1 MLVASGGTGWSISLA
16 VRNMTANKSS
26 SLALQCR
33 RTDYVVGSSMIQVQK
48 FTLKRGAKGGSC
60 SILSALNKWLS
71 FIRTRFRGAGAGG
84 GSELLPEH
92 VEAFHKHL
100 FTTQTALALDLLQ
113 LNLLPSII
121 APVWHYGICAEKKC
135 VSIQLAPSKTNTT
148 CHSGLSQ
155 LSYPAYHMLVCS
167 NTLFTFLLAN
177 YLLLSVVCLGAGRS
191 VMGESQPFSN

>member
-1 MLVASGGTGWSISLA
+1 MGGPDGPLA
-16 VRNMTANKSS
+16 CCHRSY
-26 SLALQCR
+26 SLALQSKPADC
-33 RTDYVVGSSMIQVQK
+33 VAGSSVIQVK
-48 FTLKRGAKGGSC
+48 KVTLRRWRQGRK
-60 SILSALNKWLS
+60 L
-71 FIRTRFRGAGAGG
+71 

-92 VEAFHKHL
+92 TEAVHKHL
-100 FTTQTALALDLLQ
+100 FATQTAPALDLLQ

-121 APVWHYGICAEKKC
+121 VWHYGICAEKKC

-155 LSYPAYHMLVCS
+155 LSYPPYHMLVCS